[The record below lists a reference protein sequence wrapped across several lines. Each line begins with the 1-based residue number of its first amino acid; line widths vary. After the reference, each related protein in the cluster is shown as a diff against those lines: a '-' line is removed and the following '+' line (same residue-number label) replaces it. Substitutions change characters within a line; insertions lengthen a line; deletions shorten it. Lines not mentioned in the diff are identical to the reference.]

1 MDFIE
6 MVYSSERTDG
16 DILLRGI
23 IDGYKYLI
31 VSYGTHPCA
40 YVAIPENHSRYND
53 YHKLENDNTI
63 YPHGGVTYSGSEIN
77 GIKGHWIGWDY
88 RHACD
93 FSGHYLSDV
102 NYNYFAENKKWTT
115 AEIFDEV
122 QDVIEQLKHLE

>member
-16 DILLRGI
+16 DILARGN

-53 YHKLENDNTI
+53 YHKLEDDNTI
-63 YPHGGVTYSGSEIN
+63 YPHGGVTYSGSKRN
-77 GIKGHWIGWDY
+77 DIKGHWIGWDY
-88 RHACD
+88 HHACD
-93 FSGHYLSDV
+93 FSGHYLSGV
-102 NYNYFAENKKWTT
+102 NYDYFAEKKKWTT

-122 QDVIEQLKHLE
+122 QNVIEQLKHLE

>member
-6 MVYSSERTDG
+6 MVYSSERTNG
-16 DILLRGI
+16 DILLRGT

-40 YVAIPENHSRYND
+40 YIAIPENHSRYKD
-53 YHKLENDNTI
+53 YHKLESDNTI
-63 YPHGGVTYSGSEIN
+63 YPHGGVTYSGNERN

-88 RHACD
+88 HHACD
-93 FSGHYLSDV
+93 FSGHYLSGV
-102 NYNYFAENKKWTT
+102 NYDYFSENKKWTT